1 MSGAA
6 AQAIPPPVP
15 LIPERSTFRTA
26 WDLVIVLA
34 VVVTGLVVPFQIVF
48 VREVDLGGSLL
59 VYLLDVLFVADI
71 FLNFRTTFRA
81 GGSEVTES
89 AAVVRRYRRSGFSA
103 DLLGVVPLDA
113 LFLMSSA
120 AVAGVPVVLLLRTTR
135 LLRLQ
140 RLLRAFRQWERL
152 HSTNTGYLRISKL
165 VIGVFLLIHWIA
177 CGWFLVAVVEG
188 FPRDSWTVAAG
199 IDGLDRGSQYLRSLY
214 WGFVTTTTVGF
225 GDIVPTR
232 NAEYAFTI
240 LVMVLGASMYALII
254 GSIASLVSSIDAA
267 KTAFWDRADGVSQYL
282 RSRALPEPLQRQ
294 IRDYYEYIWE
304 RYRGSS
310 TQQFLRDLPDPIRL
324 EVVFHLTREL
334 IEKVPL
340 FRHAE
345 PALRN
350 ALLMS
355 LQPLVFVPGSFVVRE
370 GEVATGVYFVSS
382 GKLTITMEGGARH
395 LGGLEAGDYFGDL
408 SLLLGERRTGS
419 VQATTH
425 SDVFFLSTG
434 DFERLRG
441 DYPEF
446 RGVLKEVASTKSA
459 KLEEL
464 VSAGCIL

>member
-1 MSGAA
+1 LTAAGVRASIQGAR
-6 AQAIPPPVP
+6 
-15 LIPERSTFRTA
+15 LLRERSRFRIG
-26 WDLVIVLA
+26 WDLVIVAA
-34 VVVTGLVVPFQIVF
+34 VVLTGILIPYQIAF
-48 VREVDLGGSLL
+48 AREVEWGGSLL
-59 VYLLDVLFVADI
+59 VYLLDLVFLVDI
-71 FLNFRTTFRA
+71 GLNFRTTFRTA
-81 GGSEVTES
+81 GTETTDP
-89 AAVVRRYRRSGFSA
+89 AAVAHRYRRSGFST
-103 DLLGVVPLDA
+103 DVLGVIPLDA
-113 LFLMSSA
+113 LFLTSSVA
-120 AVAGVPVVLLLRTTR
+120 AGGVPLAILLRATR

-140 RLLRAFRQWERL
+140 RLLRSFRRWERL
-152 HSTNTGYLRISKL
+152 HNTNTGYLRITKL
-165 VIGVFLLIHWIA
+165 VIGIFLLIHWIG
-177 CGWFLVAVVEG
+177 CGWFLVAVAEG
-188 FPRDSWTVAAG
+188 FPEDSWAVVAG
-199 IDGLDRGSQYLRSLY
+199 VDGLDRGSQYLRSLY

-225 GDIVPTR
+225 GDIVPAR

-267 KTAFWDRADGVSQYL
+267 RTAFWERADGVSQYL
-282 RSRALPEPLQRQ
+282 RTRAIPEPLQRQ

-324 EVVFHLTREL
+324 EVVFHLTRDL

-340 FRHAE
+340 FRHADA
-345 PALRN
+345 ALRN

-370 GEVATGVYFVSS
+370 GEVATGVFFVSS
-382 GKLTITMEGGARH
+382 GELAITTEGGTRH
-395 LGGLEAGDYFGDL
+395 LGVLEAGDYFGDL

-425 SDVFFLSTG
+425 CDLFFLSSG

-446 RGVLKEVASTKSA
+446 RGVLREVASAKST

-464 VSAGCIL
+464 VAAGCIL